1 MVIETNTPEETYEA
15 GKKIGEKARAGQ
27 IYTLTGDLGVGKTV
41 FTQGVAAGLGITE
54 PVNSP
59 TFTIVQEYED
69 GRLPFYHFDVYR
81 IGAVDEMDEI
91 GYDDYFFGE
100 GICLIEWAEL
110 IEDILPEN
118 RIQVI
123 IEKDLEKGFDYR
135 KITITGLENEEERK

>member
-1 MVIETNTPEETYEA
+1 MVIETHDPEETFEV
-15 GKKIGEKARAGQ
+15 GRTIGMNEKPGQ

-59 TFTIVQEYED
+59 TFTIIQEYED

-81 IGAVDEMDEI
+81 IGDLEEMEEI
-91 GYDDYFFGE
+91 GYDDYFFGQ

-110 IEDILPEN
+110 IEEILPEK
-118 RIQVI
+118 RIEVT
-123 IEKDLEKGFDYR
+123 IEKDLEKGFEYR
-135 KITITGLENEEERK
+135 KITIEERGEKTE

>member
-81 IGAVDEMDEI
+81 IGDLEEMEEI

-135 KITITGLENEEERK
+135 KITIIGLENEEERK